1 MKYRKDWKNKLEY
14 ITGRTGRINQIT
26 FQEGL
31 EGKEG
36 QTRLYNRKD
45 WNTEYIIGR
54 AGRGRKNKP
63 EYIIRKVCK
72 VRMRGRE

>member
-54 AGRGRKNKP
+54 AGRGRKSKP
-63 EYIIRKVCK
+63 EYIIRKVCM
-72 VRMRGRE
+72 VRMWGRE